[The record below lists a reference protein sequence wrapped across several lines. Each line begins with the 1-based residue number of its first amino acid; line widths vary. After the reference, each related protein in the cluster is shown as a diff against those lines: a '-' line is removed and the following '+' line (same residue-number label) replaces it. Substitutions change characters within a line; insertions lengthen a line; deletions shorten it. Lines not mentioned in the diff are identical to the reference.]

1 MTLPTSQECLVP
13 SNPLGEQKG
22 QEGHIPVVANR
33 PPAYASP
40 ANVTRGHGEV
50 VPREML
56 AIPQA
61 PATDHRRGYFDA
73 FML

>member
-1 MTLPTSQECLVP
+1 M
-13 SNPLGEQKG
+13 
-22 QEGHIPVVANR
+22 PVVANR